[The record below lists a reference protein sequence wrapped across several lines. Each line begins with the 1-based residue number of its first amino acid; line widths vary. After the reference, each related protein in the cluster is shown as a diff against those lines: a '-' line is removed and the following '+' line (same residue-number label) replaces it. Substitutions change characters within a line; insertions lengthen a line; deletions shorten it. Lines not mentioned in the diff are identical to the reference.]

1 MLATIEGFAAALFGR
16 LSSDELSS
24 TGAELRALV
33 ETVRDQGGLDAV
45 LTDTSISGVVRGAIV
60 RDLLTDRVGAPAV
73 RLAAYAATEAPA
85 PEVPHTYEELAHL
98 AHTLGETG
106 AIEFA
111 GLGLL
116 AARHRVAGFADEL
129 LGDVSTDRFAMIETE
144 LYEWARTVEHHGEL
158 RRLLLDRDAPLES
171 RLAVTD
177 SLLSRDADPVA
188 LDLARFT
195 VIGGRPRDVIGT
207 LDFLVDYV
215 AAVRHWRVARVGSA
229 RPLDEASREALR
241 ASLSALTGQSVEL
254 QVDLEPELLGG
265 VLVRVGDLRLDATT
279 RGRLGTLRDTVAAV
293 RGLVSVLGGPPNNE

>member
-1 MLATIEGFAAALFGR
+1 MLATIEGFAAALFGH
-16 LSSDELSS
+16 LSSDDLSS
-24 TGAELRALV
+24 VGAELRALV
-33 ETVRDQGGLDAV
+33 ETIRDQGGLDAV
-45 LTDTSISGVVRGAIV
+45 LTDTSITGVVRGAIV
-60 RDLLTDRVGAPAV
+60 RDLLTHKVGADTV
-73 RLAAYAATEAPA
+73 RLAAYAASEAPA

-116 AARHRVAGFADEL
+116 EARHRVAGFADEL
-129 LGDVSTDRFAMIETE
+129 LGDVATDRFPMIETE
-144 LYEWARTVEHHGEL
+144 LHEWARTIEHYGEL
-158 RRLLLDRDAPLES
+158 RRLLLDRDAPVES
-171 RLAVTD
+171 RLGVTD

-195 VIGGRPRDVIGT
+195 VVGGRPRDVIGT

-229 RPLDEASREALR
+229 RPLDESSREALR
-241 ASLSALTGQSVEL
+241 ASLSALTGQPVEL

-265 VLVRVGDLRLDATT
+265 VLVQVGDLRLDATT
-279 RGRLGTLRDTVAAV
+279 RGRLGSLRDTVTTV
-293 RGLVSVLGGPPNNE
+293 RGLVSVLGGPQNNE